1 MVDLLRSLRR
11 RSRLWLVWALAGL
24 VCVAAIAP
32 LTQAGLP
39 QAKAGAKA
47 AILAALAPADVV
59 YLAETHDRLAD
70 HEAQLEI
77 VQQLFQA
84 GGVDA
89 LGLEM
94 FQRPFQ
100 PVLDA
105 YLAGTLDE
113 AGLVTGSEY
122 EQRWGFPWA
131 YYAPLLRFAQAQAL
145 PVLALNTP
153 AEITRQVARAGLES
167 LTLDQQRQ
175 IPALSEVDLS
185 NAVYRQQLADLFAQA
200 HSGHGVALDF
210 ENFWAA
216 QVLWDETM
224 AEGIAQYLQAH
235 PGDQMVVLAG
245 QGHLAYG
252 HGIPDR
258 VARRLGP
265 SLVQKT
271 VLLNPDQAQQQAP
284 GIADYFWF
292 SDSALGRARPDRPAG
307 P

>member
-39 QAKAGAKA
+39 QAKASAKA

-122 EQRWGFPWA
+122 EQRWGVSLG
-131 YYAPLLRFAQAQAL
+131 LLRAAAAL
-145 PVLALNTP
+145 
-153 AEITRQVARAGLES
+153 RAG
-167 LTLDQQRQ
+167 
-175 IPALSEVDLS
+175 
-185 NAVYRQQLADLFAQA
+185 
-200 HSGHGVALDF
+200 
-210 ENFWAA
+210 
-216 QVLWDETM
+216 
-224 AEGIAQYLQAH
+224 
-235 PGDQMVVLAG
+235 
-245 QGHLAYG
+245 
-252 HGIPDR
+252 
-258 VARRLGP
+258 P
-265 SLVQKT
+265 S
-271 VLLNPDQAQQQAP
+271 
-284 GIADYFWF
+284 
-292 SDSALGRARPDRPAG
+292 PAG
-307 P
+307 AGAEHPS